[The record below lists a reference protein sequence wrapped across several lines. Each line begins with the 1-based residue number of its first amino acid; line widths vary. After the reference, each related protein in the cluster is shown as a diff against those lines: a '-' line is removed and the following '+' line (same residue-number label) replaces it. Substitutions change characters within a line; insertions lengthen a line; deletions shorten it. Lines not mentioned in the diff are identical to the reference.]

1 MTTYRRIVK
10 TENGVVLSKEVR
22 GDGPDVITRYHV
34 FSRKTSGVTVFV
46 TLEEAQTFF
55 EEETLRVLSTT
66 RPG

>member
-10 TENGVVLSKEVR
+10 AENGAVLSKEVR
-22 GDGPDVITRYHV
+22 WDGTDVITRYHV
-34 FSRKTSGVTVFV
+34 ITRRTSGVPVFV